1 MVLVSAA
8 DERPQGKKFE
18 SREFV
23 LLFVWFSIFFSFLS
37 FHPLPIEFNVKFLS
51 NQKFISY
58 ILFFFFFKESESIEE
73 IPEKRDEEEK
83 QRALA
88 SPEIAD
94 MKSPD
99 QSSST
104 GRIVPEEKGICD
116 SREAE
121 KDVEVME

>member
-1 MVLVSAA
+1 MSSFY
-8 DERPQGKKFE
+8 PTKN
-18 SREFV
+18 
-23 LLFVWFSIFFSFLS
+23 LFPTF
-37 FHPLPIEFNVKFLS
+37 
-51 NQKFISY
+51 Y
-58 ILFFFFFKESESIEE
+58 FFFFFKESESIEE